1 VPTPARASTEA
12 AARHPARDGADL
24 LSLLVSAIALV
35 LVIEGLL
42 PFMNPGLWRRVF
54 ERAVRMTDGQIRM
67 VGLTSLVIGV
77 AVLLLFGP

>member
-1 VPTPARASTEA
+1 
-12 AARHPARDGADL
+12 L

-67 VGLTSLVIGV
+67 LGLTSLVIGV